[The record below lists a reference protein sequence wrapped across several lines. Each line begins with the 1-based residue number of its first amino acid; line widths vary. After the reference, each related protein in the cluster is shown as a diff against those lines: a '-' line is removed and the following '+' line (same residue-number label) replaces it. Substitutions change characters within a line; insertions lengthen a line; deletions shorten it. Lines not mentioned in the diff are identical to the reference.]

1 MEGGKFGVRRN
12 CRCAVLAGL
21 ALLGSS
27 TRALA
32 GSFRVDPVQIELP
45 PDRQAAAL
53 TIANSGTSPVSIR
66 VETLEW
72 SQTGGLDRYAPT
84 GNVIVSP
91 PIFTIPAGKTQ
102 LVRVGLRNRAGAHAY
117 RVIFEEIP
125 NAKPEGGQVE
135 VALRL
140 NLPLY
145 VESAGK
151 SSKPQLQWSARS
163 DSGGNLILTAW
174 NGGMTHAQI
183 VQLVANQ
190 NGHDQLLS
198 RQMGVV
204 LPNSSRSWRVG
215 RQPDLKPGTP
225 FLLKARGPAGETDAE
240 VTPAQS

>member
-1 MEGGKFGVRRN
+1 MVGGKFGVRRN
-12 CRCAVLAGL
+12 CRCAVLAGF

-27 TRALA
+27 TPALA

-53 TIANSGTSPVSIR
+53 TIANSGTNPVSIR
-66 VETLEW
+66 AETFAW
-72 SQTGGLDRYAPT
+72 SQTDGLDRYAPS

-102 LVRVGLRNRAGAHAY
+102 LVRVGLRNRGGAQAY

-125 NAKPEGGQVE
+125 NAKPEAGQIE

-145 VESAGK
+145 VEPA
-151 SSKPQLQWSARS
+151 SKPAKAPLQWSARS
-163 DSGGNLILTAW
+163 DSAGNLILTAW
-174 NGGMTHAQI
+174 NGGSTHAQI

-190 NGHDQLLS
+190 NGRDQLLS

-204 LPNSSRSWRVG
+204 LPNSSRSWKIG
-215 RQPDLKPGTP
+215 RQPDLKPGTS
-225 FLLKARGPAGETDAE
+225 FLLKARGPAGETETE